1 MKDRETQNDIKNS
14 YHWYFD
20 IVKGSITYNKK
31 AFYDM
36 LCFIFLCC
44 NVFLSN

>member
-20 IVKGSITYNKK
+20 IVKESITNNKK
-31 AFYDM
+31 LFM
-36 LCFIFLCC
+36 LCYVLLFYAIMLF
-44 NVFLSN
+44 

>member
-20 IVKGSITYNKK
+20 IVKEIITYNKK
-31 AFYDM
+31 LFM
-36 LCFIFLCC
+36 LCYVLFFMLLC
-44 NVFLSN
+44 FLSN